1 MAGGVM
7 QGRVTWLNGLTFVG
21 ESGSGNAVVMEGG
34 VKNNGVRP
42 MEMIL
47 LGVGGCASYDVVS
60 ILEKARQDVIGCH
73 VELKG
78 HRPDAVPAPFEKI
91 EMEFVVRGRNIKEA
105 QVARAVELSAEKYC
119 SASIM
124 LGKAGVE
131 IAHSYRIEEV

>member
-1 MAGGVM
+1 M
-7 QGRVTWLNGLTFVG
+7 QGRVTWVNGLTFLG

-34 VKNNGVRP
+34 QKNNGVRP

-78 HRPDAVPAPFEKI
+78 HRPDTVPAPFEKI

-131 IAHSYRIEEV
+131 IVHSYRIEEI

>member
-1 MAGGVM
+1 MAGVM
-7 QGRVTWLNGLTFVG
+7 QGQVTWVNGVTFVG
-21 ESGSGNAVVMEGG
+21 EAGSGNSVVMEGG
-34 VKNNGVRP
+34 QKNNGIRP

-47 LGVGGCASYDVVS
+47 LGVGGCASYDVVG
-60 ILEKARQDVIGCH
+60 ILEKTRQDVVSCH

-91 EMEFVVRGRNIKEA
+91 EMEFVVRGRNIKEK

-124 LGKAGVE
+124 LSKGGVE
-131 IAHSYRIEEV
+131 IVHSYRIEEV